1 MWQTGVGWWTGP
13 AGDILGSACGVS
25 QSRPARFGG
34 GESMHRFNGLA
45 IALAVALGA
54 AAPAAAMMST
64 DPTPTKSRAYLDGER
79 AVKAKE
85 YAKAIPLLEQVIN
98 SDPRD
103 ADAYNL
109 LGYSFR
115 NLGNKQSA
123 LAYYQRALQLNP
135 NHRGANEYLGQLY
148 LRMGKMKEAQAQ
160 LAKLQKICGRG
171 CEEYE
176 SLRSAIAKAGGRS

>member
-1 MWQTGVGWWTGP
+1 
-13 AGDILGSACGVS
+13 
-25 QSRPARFGG
+25 
-34 GESMHRFNGLA
+34 MHRFNGLA

-148 LRMGKMKEAQAQ
+148 VEMNDLPKAEER
-160 LAKLQKICGRG
+160 LQKLSQLCGSG
-171 CEEYE
+171 CEEYRDLKA
-176 SLRSAIAKAGGRS
+176 SIDKAKAAAPGGPKTGS